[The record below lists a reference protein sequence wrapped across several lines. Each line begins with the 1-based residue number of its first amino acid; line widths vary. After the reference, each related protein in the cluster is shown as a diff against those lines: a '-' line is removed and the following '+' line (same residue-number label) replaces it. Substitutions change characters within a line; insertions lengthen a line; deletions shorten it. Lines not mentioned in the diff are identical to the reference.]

1 MKMFNNRNHLSDQLY
16 MFFCPLKFES
26 DYFVN
31 GTATAC
37 KVINDNAVGMTL
49 LDNDAP
55 VWWCVW
61 MMRVAARRCHC
72 VLGSM

>member
-37 KVINDNAVGMTL
+37 DSDFDLLYCPINP
-49 LDNDAP
+49 LDMGQRKRNSSD
-55 VWWCVW
+55 
-61 MMRVAARRCHC
+61 
-72 VLGSM
+72 SYKKISKEKY